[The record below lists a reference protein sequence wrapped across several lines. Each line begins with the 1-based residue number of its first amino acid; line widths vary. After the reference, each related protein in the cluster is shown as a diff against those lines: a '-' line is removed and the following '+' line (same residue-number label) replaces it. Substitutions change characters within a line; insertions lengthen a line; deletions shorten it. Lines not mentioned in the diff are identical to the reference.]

1 MNKSIL
7 RLLTPMVPRG
17 HLGSLALVGWSVRG
31 LSSLHLLS
39 LQPSRP
45 PMSRTRKPLP
55 TPSRRPRRPC
65 RWERLGCVSLC
76 DVATLPSA
84 QEVLVWDEGWPL
96 SGMVGSILEASW
108 AWGHGVIRAMEA
120 WRKASDPDW
129 LVRDFPERV
138 RSKLES
144 EGGLEFFRWRR
155 LGRVP

>member
-7 RLLTPMVPRG
+7 RLLTPRVPRG

-76 DVATLPSA
+76 DVATLLSA
-84 QEVLVWDEGWPL
+84 QEVLVWDEGRPL
-96 SGMVGSILEASW
+96 SGMVGSILETSW
-108 AWGHGVIRAMEA
+108 AWGHGVIRAVGGCTVSHGSMKEGL
-120 WRKASDPDW
+120 WPR
-129 LVRDFPERV
+129 LTGQGFPR
-138 RSKLES
+138 
-144 EGGLEFFRWRR
+144 EGE
-155 LGRVP
+155 V